1 MSETE
6 QDPLGTET
14 DAVAADVDKPDEQD
28 ENTIRALLQAQMS
41 DSIESP
47 ADELKSK
54 PDEEPDTDKAD
65 VPSVAD
71 EPARAPQSC
80 TEAEREAWTEL
91 PEVARDA
98 ISRREGEYQA
108 GLKSD
113 AELQKVIAP
122 LTDGLK
128 GTGVHADQYIAGL
141 ITGDKFIRTN
151 PLDAVLEIV
160 QRHGLTDQLTAR
172 LSETP
177 SPPTPS
183 NADDNGSAQKIADLE
198 QRIAYNAAVSDYSR
212 QWDAFVV
219 EHPDAKEL
227 REVIAA
233 KVGANP
239 QLEYSEAY
247 KQAKELVSNI
257 NGEAAK
263 TTEAETV
270 KASTKASTKATKLS
284 LPRGKSDTGVAPAS
298 TGNLREDIEEAMRTM
313 GYRAT

>member
-1 MSETE
+1 MSESTLD
-6 QDPLGTET
+6 QPGTET
-14 DAVAADVDKPDEQD
+14 EPDAPTIDKPDEQD
-28 ENTIRALLQAQMS
+28 ENSVRALLEAQLS
-41 DSIESP
+41 DSTESP
-47 ADELKSK
+47 ADTPDSK
-54 PDEEPDTDKAD
+54 PDDDPDADKAD
-65 VPSVAD
+65 VPIVAD
-71 EPARAPQSC
+71 EPPKAPQSW
-80 TEAEREAWTEL
+80 TEAEREAWAEL

-122 LTDGLK
+122 LADGLK
-128 GTGVHADQYIAGL
+128 GTGVHADQYIQGL
-141 ITGDKFIRTN
+141 ITGDKYIRTN

-160 QRHGLTDQLTAR
+160 QRHGLSDQLTAR

-177 SPPTPS
+177 PPTLS
-183 NADDNGSAQKIADLE
+183 NADDSGSAQKIADLE

-212 QWDAFVV
+212 QWDAFVI
-219 EHPDAKEL
+219 EHPDAKDL

-239 QLEYSEAY
+239 NLEYSEAY
-247 KQAKELVSNI
+247 KQAKELVSSI

-263 TTEAETV
+263 STEAKTV
-270 KASTKASTKATKLS
+270 KASTKASTKAAKLS
-284 LPRGKSDTGVAPAS
+284 LPRGKSDSGTAPAS
-298 TGNLREDIEEAMRTM
+298 TGNLREDIETAMRDM